1 MLVQAEAGERFVGF
15 HSETAV
21 DAAAAAS
28 AASNGASFSLPG
40 LDYSPIR
47 GGRPQVASS
56 PAHGRVGSAK
66 LNKINTDAF
75 DASTTSASRMVNIAA
90 LVAGDENSLSWR
102 KTGPSRTGTCCS
114 LEASTHL
121 SPRSAAAGSTRISPL
136 QLVWRGDEPLDKLH
150 IALKVK
156 VDMFAACRTRQPCDL
171 VGHVAGLSR
180 AVWHQLNHRAP
191 L

>member
-1 MLVQAEAGERFVGF
+1 MGF
-15 HSETAV
+15 HSETAM

-28 AASNGASFSLPG
+28 AASSGASFSLPG

-56 PAHGRVGSAK
+56 PAHGRGGSAK

-75 DASTTSASRMVNIAA
+75 DASTTASRMANIAA
-90 LVAGDENSLSWR
+90 LVASDENALSWR

-121 SPRSAAAGSTRISPL
+121 SPRSATAGSCRISPL

-156 VDMFAACRTRQPCDL
+156 VAFC
-171 VGHVAGLSR
+171 
-180 AVWHQLNHRAP
+180 
-191 L
+191 